1 MNITKKKCFCRQCS
15 LQFDNEYI
23 LSLHLKVVHKHKN
36 SKGAIKYVIKSNM
49 PISSDEKSD
58 SNNQIALGQKRKKTL
73 SNVTFANTSV
83 FKEAV
88 YIFTLLN
95 SMKERSHSN
104 ASFAFILVLQRVT

>member
-1 MNITKKKCFCRQCS
+1 MNIAKIKCFCHQCL

-36 SKGAIKYVIKSNM
+36 SKGAIKYVIKSNR

-58 SNNQIALGQKRKKTL
+58 SNNQIALGQKRKKNL

-104 ASFAFILVLQRVT
+104 ASIVTTLVLKKVM